1 MPLVR
6 LQNASLSLSL
16 RPLMDHVSFLVD
28 PAERIGL
35 VGRNGEGKS
44 TLLRVIMGEVAL
56 DDGDR
61 WIQPQLRIGYLPQ
74 TVPFA
79 DERSVYDVVADG
91 LQDVGSLLAEYHSVA
106 GAMEHSAD
114 PALHN
119 RLAELH
125 QKLDNCDGW
134 RLDGRIQ
141 NILLTLNLHPDA
153 RVVQLSGGMQRRV
166 LLARAL
172 VQEPD
177 LLVMDEP
184 TNHLDIEGIE
194 WIEAFVAQYRGA
206 VLFVTHDRAFLQRLA
221 TRIIEL
227 DRGNLTSWP
236 GDYALYLEKRDQR
249 LAEEATQRAEF
260 DKKLAAEEVWI
271 RQGVKARRTRS
282 RARVEALKTMRSQ
295 YAARRNQA
303 GTAVMR
309 LERGDESGKI
319 VVEAEDVTKTLGD
332 KIVVRAFSTTLMR
345 RDRVGIVG
353 PNGVGKTTLLRLLL
367 GELAPDS
374 GTVKV
379 GTRLSVAYY
388 DQHRTHLDPERS
400 VIDNITDRGS
410 NIVIGGKSR
419 HVISYLQDFLFA
431 PERARALVKT
441 LSGGERNRLLL
452 ARLFMMPANVLVLD
466 EPTNDLD
473 VETLELLEELLSTYD
488 GTVLIVSHDRAFL
501 NNVVTN
507 ILAFE
512 GDGRV
517 AEYVG
522 GYDDWL
528 RQRAAKPSLTSKQ
541 AAATPAPLLSTP
553 VAMERRKL
561 SHKEQRELE
570 HLPVQ
575 IEQLEKEQ
583 AQLQQR
589 TSESD
594 FYSSPKNDITATLAR
609 LAELEWELESRYARW
624 RELDE

>member
-1 MPLVR
+1 
-6 LQNASLSLSL
+6 
-16 RPLMDHVSFLVD
+16 
-28 PAERIGL
+28 
-35 VGRNGEGKS
+35 
-44 TLLRVIMGEVAL
+44 
-56 DDGDR
+56 
-61 WIQPQLRIGYLPQ
+61 
-74 TVPFA
+74 
-79 DERSVYDVVADG
+79 
-91 LQDVGSLLAEYHSVA
+91 
-106 GAMEHSAD
+106 
-114 PALHN
+114 
-119 RLAELH
+119 
-125 QKLDNCDGW
+125 
-134 RLDGRIQ
+134 
-141 NILLTLNLHPDA
+141 
-153 RVVQLSGGMQRRV
+153 
-166 LLARAL
+166 
-172 VQEPD
+172 
-177 LLVMDEP
+177 
-184 TNHLDIEGIE
+184 
-194 WIEAFVAQYRGA
+194 
-206 VLFVTHDRAFLQRLA
+206 
-221 TRIIEL
+221 
-227 DRGNLTSWP
+227 
-236 GDYALYLEKRDQR
+236 
-249 LAEEATQRAEF
+249 
-260 DKKLAAEEVWI
+260 
-271 RQGVKARRTRS
+271 
-282 RARVEALKTMRSQ
+282 MRSQ
-295 YAARRNQA
+295 YAARRYQA

-319 VVEAEDVTKTLGD
+319 VVEAEDVTKTLGG
-332 KIVVRAFSTTLMR
+332 KTVVRALSTTLMR

-388 DQHRTHLDPERS
+388 DQHRTDLDPERS

-431 PERARALVKT
+431 PDRARALVKT

-517 AEYVG
+517 ADYVG

-528 RQRAAKPSLTSKQ
+528 RQRGAKPILSSKQ
-541 AAATPAPLLSTP
+541 AAAPAPLAPPALASG
-553 VAMERRKL
+553 RRKL

-570 HLPVQ
+570 QLPVQ

-583 AQLQQR
+583 AQLQQLI
-589 TSESD
+589 SEGD
-594 FYSSPKNDITATLAR
+594 FYTRPKNDISVTLAR
-609 LAELEWELESRYARW
+609 LTELESALETRYARW